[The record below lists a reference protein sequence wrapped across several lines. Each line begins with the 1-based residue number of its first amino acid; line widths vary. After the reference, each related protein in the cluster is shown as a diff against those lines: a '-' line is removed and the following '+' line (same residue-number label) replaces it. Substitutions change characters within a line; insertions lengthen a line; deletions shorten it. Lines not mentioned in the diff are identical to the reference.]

1 MRTYMAVYDD
11 HGHHSMTKTTL
22 EIPAGEFKARCL
34 KLMDEVRTTRR
45 PLVIT
50 KRGKPVAK
58 LVPVEDEVPS
68 LFGRLKGTV
77 TIHGDII
84 GPIEQDWHAERGI
97 LYVGEDDERG

>member
-1 MRTYMAVYDD
+1 MIKKA
-11 HGHHSMTKTTL
+11 L
-22 EIPAGEFKARCL
+22 EVPAGEFKARCL

-58 LVPVEDEVPS
+58 LVPVEEEPPP
-68 LFGRLKGTV
+68 LFGRLQGTV

-97 LYVGEDDERG
+97 LYVGEDDEGS